1 VTPILLL
8 ALAVL
13 GLALGGYAMWR
24 LGVGEREALTRRTA
38 LDVVEERSAR
48 WRRRLDGRVRHTRL
62 GRRLA
67 RRIERA
73 GLRWRVVDV
82 LAALTAIA
90 LVGYLAAVQFVSW
103 WIAAAVAFGL
113 CWLALSYFD
122 RRENQRREAFI
133 AQLPEVA
140 RVLSNATSAGLAL
153 RSAIRMA
160 SDDMAE
166 PARTE
171 LQHLSNELDIG
182 TSMTEALAGMQDRL
196 PSRELSLLTRTL
208 IIQARSGGAVVTA
221 LREMSETLEARK
233 DLRREVRTM
242 LAGSVFTSWVVLV
255 LGVGSILVLNLIAP
269 GTLNKVTT
277 SLIGQA
283 VLLAASSMY
292 ALGYFLIRRT
302 TKIEV

>member
-8 ALAVL
+8 VLAVL
-13 GLALGGYAMWR
+13 GVALGGYALWR

-38 LDVVEERSAR
+38 LDVVEERSTR
-48 WRRRLDGRVRHTRL
+48 WGQRLEGRVRYTRP

-82 LAALTAIA
+82 AAALAAIA
-90 LVGYLAAVQFVSW
+90 LVGYLAVVQFVSW
-103 WIAAAVAFGL
+103 WIAALVALGL
-113 CWLALSYFD
+113 CWLALGYFD

-160 SDDMAE
+160 SDDMAQ

-182 TSMTEALAGMQDRL
+182 TSMAEALGGMQDRL

-242 LAGSVFTSWVVLV
+242 LAGSVFTSWVVLI

-269 GTLNKVTT
+269 GTLNKITT
-277 SLIGQA
+277 SLVGQA
-283 VLLAASSMY
+283 VLLAAASMY
-292 ALGYFLIRRT
+292 GLGYFLIRRT

>member
-1 VTPILLL
+1 VSPILLL
-8 ALAVL
+8 VLAVL
-13 GLALGGYAMWR
+13 GLGLGGYAMWR
-24 LGVGEREALTRRTA
+24 FGVGEREALTQRTA

-48 WRRRLDGRVRHTRL
+48 WGHRLERRVRRTRL

-73 GLRWRVVDV
+73 GLGWRVVDV
-82 LAALTAIA
+82 VAGLAAVA
-90 LVGYLAAVQFVSW
+90 LVGYLVAVPFVSW
-103 WIAAAVAFGL
+103 WVAVVVAGGL
-113 CWLALSYFD
+113 SWLALGYFD

-208 IIQARSGGAVVTA
+208 IIQSRSGGAVVTA

-242 LAGSVFTSWVVLV
+242 LAGSVFTSYVVLI

-269 GTLNKVTT
+269 GTLHKITT
-277 SLIGQA
+277 SLVGQG
-283 VLLAASSMY
+283 VLLTATAMY
-292 ALGYFLIRRT
+292 GLGYVLIRRA